1 MPEGPEVKFL
11 VDKLKRKINNKDMLN
26 IKILNGRYKKKI
38 FTGYK
43 LLKNLLPLKVKE
55 ILCKG
60 KFIYIT
66 FYDTD
71 ITLYNTLGMSGMWI
85 SENKT
90 DKQQH
95 DGYYGKKHNN
105 IMLVFENITYYFNDM
120 RNFGTLKVSDKD
132 NLSKILNKLGS
143 DVLNINDE
151 SELFLKRITKKSNL
165 NKYICEKLLDQTIV
179 AGCGNYIRAEALY
192 FAKINPFTQIKNID
206 LDDLLNLYYTIKKIS
221 YIFYDI
227 NKGLKYKIL
236 SKNNIILKTY
246 LLKNEIDF
254 LIYGKEYGPNNE
266 LILSKKVNG
275 RTIHYIDN
283 K

>member
-1 MPEGPEVKFL
+1 
-11 VDKLKRKINNKDMLN
+11 MLA
-26 IKILNGRYKKKI
+26 KAG
-38 FTGYK
+38 T
-43 LLKNLLPLKVKE
+43 
-55 ILCKG
+55 
-60 KFIYIT
+60 
-66 FYDTD
+66 
-71 ITLYNTLGMSGMWI
+71 WI

-90 DKQQH
+90 DKQQY

-105 IMLVFENITYYFNDM
+105 IILVFQNITYYFNDM
-120 RNFGTLKVSDKD
+120 RNFGILKVSDKD
-132 NLSKILNKLGS
+132 NLSKILNKLGC

-179 AGCGNYIRAEALY
+179 AGCGNYMRAESLY

-206 LDDLLNLYYTIKKIS
+206 IDDLLNLYYTIKKIA
-221 YIFYDI
+221 YIFYNI

-236 SKNNIILKTY
+236 SKNDSILKTY

-275 RTIHYIDN
+275 RTIHYIDY